1 MKTKNKKKRIAPAF
15 KSFYPVLIMI
25 LCLFMGVGYAAVNSV
40 NLTIAGDI
48 IAMELDDVVVTDI
61 SYKESSYATL
71 DSSNVSVVSKTVL
84 NSNIA
89 LSSTNSNSYIT
100 YTVTVL
106 NTNTYDCF
114 YNGAVFDSE
123 FYDNQNIVF
132 ELSDNMIEGMFL
144 KAGESLSFDIKFKY
158 KDGVTPNSSI
168 NKLNAYINIDFPAVA
183 VLQATNSGVTSG
195 FRTYKES
202 IKNISFEDKIKEP
215 SNVVDSWDIGVS
227 QTGNVM
233 AYLVTNESDSNYY
246 DLYIQSD
253 TKLYANENMGYWFD
267 GLNNVDSIKELNLL
281 DTSFTNNM
289 FRMFGQ
295 TGQNSSVFTLDV
307 SSFDTSNVTNMSY
320 MFYYTGYNS
329 QEFKLDLRNFD
340 TSNVTN
346 MNSMFRRAGNSDEN
360 FTLDVSSFNTSKVT
374 DMNHMFHAA
383 GSLSKVFELDVS
395 NFDTRNVT
403 DMAYMFYES
412 GNSNETFTIDVSNF
426 DTNKVTDMSFMFYSV
441 GYKNLDFSLDIR
453 NFDTSN
459 VENMQGMFMR
469 MGANAKSFDF
479 DLSNFDTRKV
489 KDMGSMFYYMAYNSS
504 TLKIDISSFDTSNVV
519 NMNSM
524 FRRTGYFDENFTLDV
539 SHFNTSKVTDMNH
552 MFYNTGRSSTVFQL
566 DVSNFDTSNVTDMGS
581 MFYST
586 GFSNPNFILDVSG
599 FDTSK
604 VVDMSSMFYQ
614 TGFYSTKLNI
624 IFNVTNPNTTSYSE
638 MFVAAATIS
647 GAKIT
652 VNYTNETSD
661 LVDKMI
667 ATKKYAESNVVKGTL
682 VS

>member
-183 VLQATNSGVTSG
+183 VLQATNFEDTSG
-195 FRTYKES
+195 FRAYKQS

-253 TKLYANENMGYWFD
+253 TKLYANEDMGYWFD
-267 GLNNVDSIKELNLL
+267 GFINCDGIFNLKIL
-281 DTSFTNNM
+281 DTSNTVNMRRFFHQCGYNSTFFTI
-289 FRMFGQ
+289 
-295 TGQNSSVFTLDV
+295 DV
-307 SSFDTSNVTNMSY
+307 SHFDTSNVTNMME
-320 MFYYTGYNS
+320 MFYKTGANS
-329 QEFKLDLRNFD
+329 TVFTLDISNFD
-340 TSNVTN
+340 TSNVTD
-346 MNSMFRRAGNSDEN
+346 MSRMFYYTGD
-360 FTLDVSSFNTSKVT
+360 
-374 DMNHMFHAA
+374 
-383 GSLSKVFELDVS
+383 LSTTFELDVS
-395 NFDTRNVT
+395 NFDTSKVT
-403 DMAYMFYES
+403 DMAKMFHHTGS
-412 GNSNETFTIDVSNF
+412 TSPIFSLDVSNF
-426 DTNKVTDMSFMFYSV
+426 DT
-441 GYKNLDFSLDIR
+441 
-453 NFDTSN
+453 
-459 VENMQGMFMR
+459 
-469 MGANAKSFDF
+469 
-479 DLSNFDTRKV
+479 
-489 KDMGSMFYYMAYNSS
+489 
-504 TLKIDISSFDTSNVV
+504 
-519 NMNSM
+519 
-524 FRRTGYFDENFTLDV
+524 
-539 SHFNTSKVTDMNH
+539 SKVTTMLE
-552 MFYNTGRSSTVFQL
+552 MFYGTGYSNSNFKL
-566 DVSNFDTSNVTDMGS
+566 DVSNFDTSNVIDMSG
-581 MFYST
+581 MFYNVGRKST
-586 GFSNPNFILDVSG
+586 EFSLDVSN

-604 VVDMSSMFYQ
+604 VTDMSYMFYYVGYTDKSFILDISNFDTSNVIDMSGMFYR
-614 TGFYSTKLNI
+614 TGYNSTIFIVDLSSLDTSKVTNTYRMFYNTGYNSTK
-624 IFNVTNPNTTSYSE
+624 FNTSFTIRNPNITSYEE
-638 MFVAAATIS
+638 MFLNAAPTTGS
-647 GAKIT
+647 KIT
-652 VNYTNETSD
+652 VNYTSETSD

-667 ATKKYAESNVVKGTL
+667 ATKSEASNVVKGTL
-682 VS
+682 VT

>member
-114 YNGAVFDSE
+114 YNGAVFDNE
-123 FYDNQNIVF
+123 FYDNQNIIF

-158 KDGVTPNSSI
+158 KDGVIPNSSN

-183 VLQATNSGVTSG
+183 VLQATSSGDTSG
-195 FRTYKES
+195 FRAYKES

-215 SNVVDSWDIGVS
+215 SNIVDSWDIGVS

-253 TKLYANENMGYWFD
+253 TKLYANEDMGYWFY
-267 GLNNVDSIKELNLL
+267 GLKNVDAINGLSLM
-281 DTSFTNNM
+281 DTTNTKRM
-289 FRMFGQ
+289 TFMFGL
-295 TGQNSSVFTLDV
+295 TGQSSSVFTLDV

-346 MNSMFRRAGNSDEN
+346 MNSMFRRAGNNDVN

-374 DMNHMFHAA
+374 DMNHMFYSA
-383 GSLSKVFELDVS
+383 GFDSTVFELDV
-395 NFDTRNVT
+395 
-403 DMAYMFYES
+403 
-412 GNSNETFTIDVSNF
+412 
-426 DTNKVTDMSFMFYSV
+426 
-441 GYKNLDFSLDIR
+441 
-453 NFDTSN
+453 
-459 VENMQGMFMR
+459 
-469 MGANAKSFDF
+469 
-479 DLSNFDTRKV
+479 
-489 KDMGSMFYYMAYNSS
+489 
-504 TLKIDISSFDTSNVV
+504 SSFDTSNVTD
-519 NMNSM
+519 MGYMFSSCGYNSP
-524 FRRTGYFDENFTLDV
+524 NFTLDV
-539 SHFNTSKVTDMNH
+539 SNFNTSKVTDMSY
-552 MFYNTGRSSTVFQL
+552 MFSSSGRRNKNFNL
-566 DVSNFDTSNVTDMGS
+566 DVSNFDTSNVTDMSWMFAEMGVNATNFVLDLRNFDTRKVKDMNHMFFYTAYNSSTATLDLSSFDTSNVTNMNS
-581 MFYST
+581 MFRRTAYESSSFELDVSHFKTSEVTDMNHMFYNTGYKST
-586 GFSNPNFILDVSG
+586 VLQLDVSGFDTSNVTDMGYMFFNSGYNNPNFTLDVSG

-614 TGFYSTKLNI
+614 TGYYSTKLNI

-638 MFVAAATIS
+638 MFVAAATKS

-652 VNYTNETSD
+652 VNYTSETSD
-661 LVDKMI
+661 LVDLMI
-667 ATKKYAESNVVKGTL
+667 ATKSETSNVVKGTL

>member
-48 IAMELDDVVVTDI
+48 VAMELDDVVVTDI

-71 DSSNVSVVSKTVL
+71 DSSSVSVVSKTVL
-84 NSNIA
+84 NSNIV

-106 NTNTYDCF
+106 NTNNYDCF
-114 YNGAVFDSE
+114 YNGAIFDSE
-123 FYDNQNIVF
+123 FYDNKYIVF

-158 KDGVTPNSSI
+158 KDGVTASSSI
-168 NKLNAYINIDFPAVA
+168 NKLNSYINVNFPAVA
-183 VLQATNSGVTSG
+183 VLQATNSGDTSG
-195 FRTYKES
+195 FRAYKES

-233 AYLVTNESDSNYY
+233 AYLVTNSSDSNYY

-253 TKLYANENMGYWFD
+253 TKLYANEDMGYWFD
-267 GLNNVDSIKELNLL
+267 GLNIVDKINNLNIL
-281 DTSFTNNM
+281 DTSFTSSM

-307 SSFDTSNVTNMSY
+307 SSFDTSNVTIMSY

-346 MNSMFRRAGNSDEN
+346 MNSMFRRTGNYDEN

-374 DMNHMFHAA
+374 DMNHMFHCA
-383 GSLSKVFELDVS
+383 GSLSKVIELDVS
-395 NFDTRNVT
+395 NFDTSKVT
-403 DMAYMFYES
+403 DMGYMFYEV
-412 GNSNETFTIDVSNF
+412 GISNENFTIDVSNF
-426 DTNKVTDMSFMFYSV
+426 NTSKVTDMSYMFYSV
-441 GYKNLDFSLDIR
+441 GYKNPDFNLDIR

-459 VENMQGMFMR
+459 VEKMQSMFSR
-469 MGANAKSFDF
+469 MGVNSTNFVL

-489 KDMGSMFYYMAYNSS
+489 KDMESMFFYTAYNSS
-504 TLKIDISSFDTSNVV
+504 TVELDISSFDTSSVV

-524 FRRTGYFDENFTLDV
+524 FRRFAYSSTSFELDV

-552 MFYNTGRSSTVFQL
+552 MFYNTGYKSTVLQL
-566 DVSNFDTSNVTDMGS
+566 DVSNFDTSNVTDMGY
-581 MFYST
+581 MFYNA
-586 GFSNPNFILDVSG
+586 GFLNPNFVLDVSK

-604 VVDMSSMFYQ
+604 VVEMSSMFYQ
-614 TGFYSTKLNI
+614 TGYYSTKLNI

-638 MFVAAATIS
+638 MFVATATKS

-667 ATKKYAESNVVKGTL
+667 ATKKYAESNVVKGNL
-682 VS
+682 IQ

>member
-84 NSNIA
+84 NSNIS

-168 NKLNAYINIDFPAVA
+168 NKLNAYINVDFPAVA
-183 VLQATNSGVTSG
+183 VLQATAPDDRTT
-195 FRTYKES
+195 FRTQAYREN
-202 IKNISFEDKIKEP
+202 IKIINFEDKINVP

-253 TKLYANENMGYWFD
+253 TKLYANEDMGSWFRD
-267 GLNNVDSIKELNLL
+267 FQNVDAINGLDVL
-281 DTSFTNNM
+281 DTSNTIDMQYM
-289 FRMFGQ
+289 FNY
-295 TGQNSSVFTLDV
+295 TGFNSTIFTLDV
-307 SSFDTSNVTNMSY
+307 SGFDTSNVTNMKY
-320 MFYYTGYNS
+320 MFCKTGANS
-329 QEFKLDLRNFD
+329 TVFTLDISNFD
-340 TSNVTN
+340 TSNVTD
-346 MNSMFRRAGNSDEN
+346 MSRMFYYTGD
-360 FTLDVSSFNTSKVT
+360 
-374 DMNHMFHAA
+374 
-383 GSLSKVFELDVS
+383 LSTTFELDVS
-395 NFDTRNVT
+395 NFDTSKVT
-403 DMAYMFYES
+403 DMAKMFHHTGS
-412 GNSNETFTIDVSNF
+412 TSPIFSLDVSNF
-426 DTNKVTDMSFMFYSV
+426 DT
-441 GYKNLDFSLDIR
+441 
-453 NFDTSN
+453 
-459 VENMQGMFMR
+459 
-469 MGANAKSFDF
+469 
-479 DLSNFDTRKV
+479 
-489 KDMGSMFYYMAYNSS
+489 
-504 TLKIDISSFDTSNVV
+504 
-519 NMNSM
+519 
-524 FRRTGYFDENFTLDV
+524 
-539 SHFNTSKVTDMNH
+539 SKVTTMLE
-552 MFYNTGRSSTVFQL
+552 MFYGTGYSNSNFKL
-566 DVSNFDTSNVTDMGS
+566 DVSNFDTSNVIDMSG
-581 MFYST
+581 MFYNVGRKST
-586 GFSNPNFILDVSG
+586 EFSLDVSN

-604 VVDMSSMFYQ
+604 VTDMSYMFYYVGYTDKSFILDISNFDTSNVIDMSGMFYR
-614 TGFYSTKLNI
+614 TGYNST
-624 IFNVTNPNTTSYSE
+624 IFNVDLSSLDTSKVTNTYRMFYNTGYNSTKFNTSFTIRNPNITSYEE
-638 MFVAAATIS
+638 MFLNAAPTTGS
-647 GAKIT
+647 KIT
-652 VNYTNETSD
+652 VNYTSETSD

-667 ATKKYAESNVVKGTL
+667 ATKSEASNVVKGTL
-682 VS
+682 VT

>member
-48 IAMELDDVVVTDI
+48 LAMELDDVVVTDI

-183 VLQATNSGVTSG
+183 VLQATNSGDTSG
-195 FRTYKES
+195 FRAYKES

-253 TKLYANENMGYWFD
+253 TKLYANEDMGYWFD
-267 GLNNVDSIKELNLL
+267 GFINCDGIFNLKIL
-281 DTSFTNNM
+281 DTSNTVNMRRFFHQCGYNSTFFTIDVSHFDTSNVTNMMEMFYKMGHASTVVQVDVSNFDTSEVTTMYRMFKYTGRNNPDFVLDVSNFSTAKVTNM
-289 FRMFGQ
+289 FQMFAYAGEKS
-295 TGQNSSVFTLDV
+295 TKITLDLSNFNTSNVTDFSWMFENTAYYNVDFTLDV
-307 SSFDTSNVTNMSY
+307 SSFDTSKAIDMSG
-320 MFYYTGYNS
+320 MFHSVGFNS
-329 QEFKLDLRNFD
+329 VKL
-340 TSNVTN
+340 
-346 MNSMFRRAGNSDEN
+346 
-360 FTLDVSSFNTSKVT
+360 NTS
-374 DMNHMFHAA
+374 
-383 GSLSKVFELDVS
+383 L
-395 NFDTRNVT
+395 
-403 DMAYMFYES
+403 
-412 GNSNETFTIDVSNF
+412 TI
-426 DTNKVTDMSFMFYSV
+426 
-441 GYKNLDFSLDIR
+441 
-453 NFDTSN
+453 
-459 VENMQGMFMR
+459 
-469 MGANAKSFDF
+469 
-479 DLSNFDTRKV
+479 
-489 KDMGSMFYYMAYNSS
+489 
-504 TLKIDISSFDTSNVV
+504 
-519 NMNSM
+519 
-524 FRRTGYFDENFTLDV
+524 
-539 SHFNTSKVTDMNH
+539 
-552 MFYNTGRSSTVFQL
+552 
-566 DVSNFDTSNVTDMGS
+566 
-581 MFYST
+581 
-586 GFSNPNFILDVSG
+586 SNPNLSNY
-599 FDTSK
+599 
-604 VVDMSSMFYQ
+604 SSVFANVA
-614 TGFYSTKLNI
+614 TKDG
-624 IFNVTNPNTTSYSE
+624 S
-638 MFVAAATIS
+638 
-647 GAKIT
+647 KIT
-652 VNYTNETSD
+652 VNYTSETSD

-667 ATKKYAESNVVKGTL
+667 ATKSESSNVVKGTL